1 MMFWCASTHDGED
14 ARWSRVGH
22 SPFALAPRTIATVP
36 AVLITRTPLRIS
48 IGGGGTDL
56 PSYYRRDGALVISAA
71 IDKYVFISVNKT
83 FVDDYFIKYSQL
95 ERAAT
100 VDDIEHPLVRE
111 AIRLVGL
118 PPGVEIVSTA
128 DIPSGTGLGSS
139 GTFTVGLLRAL
150 HAYNRHHV
158 SAGTLAEQACHLEI
172 DVLGNAVGKQDQYI
186 AAFGGLTCFQFNADE
201 TVQVSPLAVSS
212 ATMHALE
219 EHLLLF
225 FTGYSRSASDILH
238 DQKKRSEAEDDGM
251 LASLHHADML
261 GRQIKVALEA
271 GDVDGFADLMHEH
284 WEYKRVRSA
293 GMSNPQIDH
302 WYEVGRQAGARGG
315 KLVGAGAGGF
325 LMFYASD
332 PKRLRDAMAAEGLPE
347 VRFTFDHDGSSVLLR
362 G

>member
-1 MMFWCASTHDGED
+1 M
-14 ARWSRVGH
+14 
-22 SPFALAPRTIATVP
+22 
-36 AVLITRTPLRIS
+36 LITRTPLRIS

-56 PSYYRRDGALVISAA
+56 PSYYRRNGALVVSAA

-83 FVDDYFIKYSQL
+83 FVHDYFVKYSEL
-95 ERAAT
+95 ERAAR

-111 AIRLVGL
+111 SLRLLGT

-139 GTFTVGLLRAL
+139 GTFTVGLLKAL

-158 SAGTLAEQACHLEI
+158 AADTLAEQACHLEI

-186 AAFGGLTCFQFNADE
+186 AAFGGLTCFHFHADD
-201 TVQVSPLAVSS
+201 TVDVSPLRISQS
-212 ATMHALE
+212 DMHRLE

-225 FTGYSRSASDILH
+225 FTGYSRAASDILQ
-238 DQKKRSEAEDDGM
+238 DQKKRSEADDDLM
-251 LASLHHADML
+251 LDSLRHADHL
-261 GRQIKVALEA
+261 GRRIKDALE
-271 GDVDGFADLMHEH
+271 DGRLDTFADLMHEH

-293 GMSNPQIDH
+293 GMTNERIDH
-302 WYEVGRQAGARGG
+302 WYDVGRAAGARGG

-325 LMFYASD
+325 LLFYTDD
-332 PKRLRDAMAAEGLPE
+332 PARLRAAMDAEGLPE
-347 VRFTFDHDGSSVLLR
+347 VRFAFDHDGSSVLLR